1 MCTIDYTRM
10 YNMLYIRVWQSA
22 SDDGAYTCIRR
33 CRTGLRGKERERERR
48 GKGKKGKGKEGKG
61 KEGKGT
67 SGSSLFP
74 PWFRTYSKKCMNAMF
89 PAEETAFLTFPVAGS

>member
-1 MCTIDYTRM
+1 MAERVRRRGVHVYTEMPDR
-10 YNMLYIRVWQSA
+10 A
-22 SDDGAYTCIRR
+22 PGK
-33 CRTGLRGKERERERR
+33 GKEREREGKR
-48 GKGKKGKGKEGKG
+48 GKGKKGKGEE

-67 SGSSLFP
+67 SGSSPFP